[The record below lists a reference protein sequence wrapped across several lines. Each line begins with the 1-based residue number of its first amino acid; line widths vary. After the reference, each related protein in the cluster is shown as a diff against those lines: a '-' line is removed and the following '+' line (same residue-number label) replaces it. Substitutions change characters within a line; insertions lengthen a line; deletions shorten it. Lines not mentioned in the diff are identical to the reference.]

1 MIQTTIT
8 EPISG
13 TEGAKAFLHDLYCND
28 ELFGPDDDARYVDF
42 EEKEVTDDDRNLLN
56 SRMEEAIEAFEERG
70 WDITEYVEELIFSGI
85 PT

>member
-8 EPISG
+8 EPING
-13 TEGAKAFLHDLYCND
+13 TEGAKAFLHDLYRND

-42 EEKEVTDDDRNLLN
+42 DKEVTDDDRNLLN
-56 SRMEEAIEAFEERG
+56 FRMEEAIEAFEERD